1 MGMDPYQRQRPEQFD
16 VAVNSVVSVIGRL
29 PGRGL
34 DGGLHQSAVTEV
46 MASSPQTRRQLRVM
60 APKTIPVS
68 EVVAVAAERRSPQQ
82 GEQRSQTFLPRSGCL
97 APCFLHNRFG
107 FQGRG
112 FKFAQV
118 HPVHFVDF
126 GFGGLAKE
134 SSFTGFPYV
143 VRKFPLQR
151 CIARL

>member
-1 MGMDPYQRQRPEQFD
+1 MGPYQRQRPEQFD
-16 VAVNSVVSVIGRL
+16 VGVNSVVSVSGRL
-29 PGRGL
+29 PERGL
-34 DGGLHQSAVTEV
+34 DGGPHESAVTEV
-46 MASSPQTRRQLRVM
+46 MASKPQTRRQLRVS
-60 APKTIPVS
+60 APKTIPMS
-68 EVVAVAAERRSPQQ
+68 KVVAVAAESRSPQQ
-82 GEQRSQTFLPRSGCL
+82 SEQRSQTFLPRSGCL
-97 APCFLHNRFG
+97 PPCFLRNRFG

-118 HPVHFVDF
+118 HPMQFVDF

-134 SSFTGFPYV
+134 SSSTSFPYV